1 MKLPTVSREIPSGHI
16 PTIHDVA
23 RQAGV
28 ATSTVSRALRGEPRV
43 NAATRARIRE
53 IADELGYSPSRSALS
68 LRSIN
73 TRTIGLV
80 ATNMENP
87 IAIDHLRA
95 TVRAAFDAGYAVLV
109 ADGQDSAAIQDAELA
124 RMLEY
129 RIDGLILGRGT
140 FQVTPSLIRLA
151 AAGIPMEPELDLEEL
166 RKGLGTNITGY
177 PERTELDGAPATV
190 AYRRLIDL
198 GHRRFAMFLRS
209 NGAFT
214 DSRRGAIAAVLENAG
229 VASEDLT
236 VVLIGDSAECIGEV
250 QALAASPCPPTAI
263 ISARGTLTPY
273 ILEGMQIA
281 GMHIPEDVSFLSF
294 GDSAWHKGY
303 SPPISVIRHDYVAAA
318 TRSLKRLVARIEG
331 QPIPDLPRQP
341 SEFILRGSFGPAPQ
355 EPGPR

>member
-1 MKLPTVSREIPSGHI
+1 MKSDPLSGRI

-23 RQAGV
+23 RSAGV

-43 NAATRARIRE
+43 NAETRARIHK
-53 IADELGYSPSRSALS
+53 IAEELRYSPSRSALS
-68 LRSIN
+68 LRSVN

-129 RIDGLILGRGT
+129 RIDGLILGRGSFT
-140 FQVTPSLIRLA
+140 VTPNLIRIA
-151 AAGIPMEPELDLEEL
+151 AAGIPIEPEINLEQL
-166 RKGLGTNITGY
+166 KRVLGHDTTGY
-177 PERTELDGAPATV
+177 PERTELDVAPATI
-190 AYRRLIDL
+190 AYRRLLEL
-198 GHRRFAMFLRS
+198 GHRRFAIFVRT

-214 DSRRGAIAAVLENAG
+214 DSRRQTIEDVLERAG
-229 VASEDLT
+229 IERADLT
-236 VVLIGDSAECIGEV
+236 TISTANPAECIGEV
-250 QALAASPCPPTAI
+250 QALAARPCPPTAI
-263 ISARGTLTPY
+263 ISARGALTPY

-281 GMHIPEDVSFLSF
+281 GMRIPHDCSFMAF

-318 TRSLKRLVARIEG
+318 ARSLKRLVARIEG
-331 QPIPDLPRQP
+331 QPVPDLARQP
-341 SEFILRGSFGPAPQ
+341 SEFIVRGSFGPPPAESRAP
-355 EPGPR
+355 